1 MKISRLICIIG
12 GMFIAF
18 GAVSQVRLPGLF
30 SDGMVLQQQSRV
42 PIWGWGEPAEKLQI
56 VSS

>member
-12 GMFIAF
+12 SMFIAF

-42 PIWGWGEPAEKLQI
+42 LYGVG
-56 VSS
+56 